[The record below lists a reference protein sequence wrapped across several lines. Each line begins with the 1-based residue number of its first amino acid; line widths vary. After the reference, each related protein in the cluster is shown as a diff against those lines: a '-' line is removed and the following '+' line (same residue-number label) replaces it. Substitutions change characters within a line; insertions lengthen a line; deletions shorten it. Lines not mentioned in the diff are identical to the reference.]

1 MRILFVEDNAS
12 IARAYHRV
20 ATARGWDASFAVGVQ
35 EAAAL
40 LDVEYDVV
48 VLDHEIVGGTGED
61 VFRLLQERGS
71 KANTSPPTPLPRGN
85 SPGGRTGAKAVGC
98 RCSPRGSNHDALLG
112 RAHHDREPQPVR

>member
-71 KANTSPPTPLPRGN
+71 KAKIISANALQQGYYP
-85 SPGGRTGAKAVGC
+85 GC
-98 RCSPRGSNHDALLG
+98 RKVAKEVVCRWIASGFNDDVL
-112 RAHHDREPQPVR
+112 